1 MNKLE
6 EIIKYQFNDE
16 MLIKTALSHSSFA
29 NESKSGIKC
38 NERLEFLGDS
48 VLSIVV
54 SEYLFERF
62 KNQPEGDLTK
72 IRAALVCE
80 KSLHKFALEINLGE
94 FIYLGKGEER
104 TGGRQRPSILADA
117 FEALIAAI
125 YLDGGFEP
133 AKEFVLPFII
143 EALKHELEDEL
154 HDYKTALQEIIQKNP
169 EEHVEDKIIEE
180 EHREKENNG
189 EKTVND
195 IVPEFVKNNR
205 TRKLQSFDLHPEISN
220 SQRNQF
226 VITDDNLGVGTPK
239 EKFKNNIEAI
249 KVLKKCE
256 EEKRY
261 ATKEEQEILSRYVGW
276 GGLQEAFD
284 SKKDSWNKEYEEL
297 KSLLTEE
304 EYTKAREST
313 LTAFYTPPVVIRS
326 IYKVLSNMG
335 LKDGNILE
343 PSARNREFYW

>member
-169 EEHVEDKIIEE
+169 EEHVEYKIIEE
-180 EHREKENNG
+180 SGPDHDKRFTMAVMMN
-189 EKTVND
+189 
-195 IVPEFVKNNR
+195 
-205 TRKLQSFDLHPEISN
+205 SN
-220 SQRNQF
+220 M
-226 VITDDNLGVGTPK
+226 IGKGTGK
-239 EKFKNNIEAI
+239 
-249 KVLKKCE
+249 
-256 EEKRY
+256 
-261 ATKEEQEILSRYVGW
+261 
-276 GGLQEAFD
+276 
-284 SKKDSWNKEYEEL
+284 SKKQAEQLAAKEAL
-297 KSLLTEE
+297 KL
-304 EYTKAREST
+304 
-313 LTAFYTPPVVIRS
+313 
-326 IYKVLSNMG
+326 MG
-335 LKDGNILE
+335 YDKI
-343 PSARNREFYW
+343 